1 MITAEEMDEELV
13 YTIVKT
19 LFENLDRLKRTH
31 PSFALLTPAGMRTDS
46 LTAPLHRGAI
56 KYYREKGW
64 IQ

>member
-1 MITAEEMDEELV
+1 MDEESV
-13 YTIVKT
+13 YTIVKA

-31 PSFALLTPAGMRTDS
+31 PSFASLTPAQMHTDG